1 MSPEEKRL
9 WLEQRKQHLTASD
22 VAAVLGF
29 NPYCPDQRVFQ
40 EKVSGEVKDLDGMA
54 TVESGQFME
63 AGIFNWFMHHLKQ
76 RTPNAGGNLWGKDES
91 GAPLAGPV
99 RWLVT
104 SPTWPVLA
112 ATPDGICWSP
122 HLTAVE
128 CKNTGHLNQWQ
139 KDAPKGI
146 PAPTTAW
153 IHDRQGYREDRS
165 LRAPSYYVP
174 QLLVQMHVLGAP
186 QGVIVGL
193 VGGQTRVEC
202 YYAADEGWIQEHLPA
217 LGHFWNKVLD
227 ARAEFSQ
234 NV

>member
-1 MSPEEKRL
+1 MTPEEKKL

-22 VAAVLGF
+22 VAAVLDF
-29 NPYCPDQRVFQ
+29 NPYCPRQRVFE
-40 EKVSGEVKDLDGMA
+40 EKVSGVTKDLDGMS

-63 AGIFNWFMHHLKQ
+63 SGIFNWFMHHLKQ
-76 RTPNAGGNLWGKDES
+76 RAPNANGHLWGKNSEGIDQPGFS
-91 GAPLAGPV
+91 QFLCKSPV
-99 RWLVT
+99 
-104 SPTWPVLA
+104 WPVLA

-139 KDAPKGI
+139 KTL
-146 PAPTTAW
+146 PAGLPRPTTAW
-153 IHDRQGYREDRS
+153 IHDRQGYREERS
-165 LRAPSYYVP
+165 LSAPSYYVP

-202 YYAADEGWIQEHLPA
+202 YYAADEGWIQEHLPE
-217 LGHFWNKVLD
+217 LKTFWQKVLD
-227 ARAEFSQ
+227 AREEFSQ